1 MTSTGSAFGLNAL
14 EGLQSIWKRWSA
26 RLVCLFLLLP
36 GLFFIGTLL
45 AVPAFQIID
54 TSLRSTSDADAYGL
68 QNYVALLSDEYYFAI
83 VIRTLAIAV
92 VTTLICAVLGYPV
105 GYFLARNRSRYRFV
119 VFIAVVSPLLVSA
132 IIRTIGWTIILG
144 NEGLLNTSLMLLGL
158 ITDPLQFLG
167 NFWSVVL
174 GLVHLLL
181 PFMILPIAVA
191 IGQIDDNVIE
201 ASYVMGATPQA
212 AFIKVVLPLSARG
225 ISAGAVIVFCLSIGA
240 YVTPQWLSL
249 GKLNL
254 MTRVI
259 YDAMLVYV
267 DWPQA
272 SAVAILLGCI
282 IFAVVGLQ
290 RTLTRRFERR

>member
-1 MTSTGSAFGLNAL
+1 M
-14 EGLQSIWKRWSA
+14 SA
-26 RLVCLFLLLP
+26 RTVPQTNKTEGRYPSGTRQRSWLPSLILLAP
-36 GLFFIGTLL
+36 GLLFVGTLL
-45 AVPAFQIID
+45 VAPAYQIID
-54 TSLRSTSDADAYGL
+54 MSLRSASDPSVYGF
-68 QNYVALLSDEYYFAI
+68 QNYITLLSDEYYFTIIA
-83 VIRTLAIAV
+83 RTLMIAA
-92 VTTLICAVLGYPV
+92 VTTLICAVIGYPV
-105 GYFLARNRSRYRFV
+105 GYYLARNASRYRYL
-119 VFIAVVSPLLVSA
+119 VFISVVSPLLVSA

-144 NEGLLNTSLMLLGL
+144 NEGLFNSVLMSFGL
-158 ITDPLQFLG
+158 VTEPLQFLG

-181 PFMILPIAVA
+181 PFMILPIASSV
-191 IGQIDDNVIE
+191 GQIDDNVVE
-201 ASYVMGATPQA
+201 ASYVLGATPLI
-212 AFIKVVLPLSARG
+212 AFFGVVLQLSARG

-272 SAVAILLGCI
+272 SAVSILLGCI
-282 IFAVVGLQ
+282 VFAVVGLQ
-290 RTLTRRFERR
+290 RMLTQRFERR